1 MIKSRFKFIYL
12 KATLNLK
19 NLKETDLTLSN
30 HVNILFM
37 NLHKGSSP
45 MLDLFLQPF
54 DPGDH
59 LSG

>member
-19 NLKETDLTLSN
+19 ETDLTLSN
-30 HVNILFM
+30 QVNILFM
-37 NLHKGSSP
+37 NLHKGFAP